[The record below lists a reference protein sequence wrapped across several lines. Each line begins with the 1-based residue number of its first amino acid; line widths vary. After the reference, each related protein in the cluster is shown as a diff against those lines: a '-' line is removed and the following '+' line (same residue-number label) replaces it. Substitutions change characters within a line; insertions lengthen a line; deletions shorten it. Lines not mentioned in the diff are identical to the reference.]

1 MAAVRS
7 PATTAPAAG
16 APGAT
21 PRAPR
26 RGVRPGGVPS
36 RVLSRV
42 LGGALGAFGAGGW
55 LLVVLVPIYWM
66 VISSLR
72 DQAGFLGADQLTPPG
87 HPTLANY
94 RLVLV
99 SGFGRYLLNSAIVT
113 VATVAL
119 VLLTSLMASYV
130 IVRSR
135 RRPAR
140 AALTLFL
147 AGLAIPSHAVIIPI
161 YLLIVRMHLY
171 DSLLALILPT
181 AAFGLP
187 VAVLVTTA
195 FMRDIPQELIEACR
209 LDGASEWR
217 ILWSLAAPLSR
228 PSMVT
233 VGVYTGIQAWN
244 GFLFPLVLTQSPAT
258 RVLPL
263 SLWTFQ
269 GEFTIDVPAV
279 LAAVVLSSLPP
290 FAAYLVGRRQLV
302 AGLTAGF
309 GR

>member
-1 MAAVRS
+1 MTTVTERPAVAAR
-7 PATTAPAAG
+7 PDTAPAPRSRRIR
-16 APGAT
+16 PGA
-21 PRAPR
+21 
-26 RGVRPGGVPS
+26 VL
-36 RVLSRV
+36 RVG
-42 LGGALGAFGAGGW
+42 GGAVW
-55 LLVVLVPIYWM
+55 LLVVLLPVYWM

-72 DQAGFLGADQLTPPG
+72 DQAGFLEANQLVPPG
-87 HPTLANY
+87 HPILTNY
-94 RLVLV
+94 RLVLS
-99 SGFGRYLLNSAIVT
+99 SGFGRYLLNSALVT
-113 VATVAL
+113 VATVVL
-119 VLLTSLMASYV
+119 VLLASLMAGYV

-135 RRPAR
+135 RRLAR
-140 AALTLFL
+140 GAFTLFL

-161 YLLIVRMHLY
+161 YLVIVRLHLY

-195 FMRDIPQELIEACR
+195 FMRDIPTELIEASR

-217 ILWSLAAPLSR
+217 VLWSLAAPLSR
-228 PSMVT
+228 PAMIT
-233 VGVYTGIQAWN
+233 VGIYTGIQAWN
-244 GFLFPLVLTQSPAT
+244 GFLFPLILTQSTGT

-279 LAAVVLSSLPP
+279 LAAVVLSSLPL

-302 AGLTAGF
+302 AGMTAGF

>member
-1 MAAVRS
+1 MAAIHVPS
-7 PATTAPAAG
+7 TTAPAAPAG
-16 APGAT
+16 TPTAT

-26 RGVRPGGVPS
+26 RGGRAGGA
-36 RVLSRV
+36 V
-42 LGGALGAFGAGGW
+42 LGAVGAGGW

-72 DQAGFLGADQLTPPG
+72 DQAGFLEADQLTPPG
-87 HPTLANY
+87 HPTLDNY
-94 RLVLV
+94 RLVLS
-99 SGFGRYLLNSAIVT
+99 SGFGRYLLNSVIVT

-119 VLLTSLMASYV
+119 VLLASLMASYV

-135 RRPAR
+135 RRLAR

-195 FMRDIPQELIEACR
+195 FMRDIPLELIEACR

-279 LAAVVLSSLPP
+279 LAAVVLSSLPL

>member
-1 MAAVRS
+1 MTTVTERASVS
-7 PATTAPAAG
+7 MPKSLLATRPRRLR
-16 APGAT
+16 PGAVL
-21 PRAPR
+21 RA
-26 RGVRPGGVPS
+26 G
-36 RVLSRV
+36 
-42 LGGALGAFGAGGW
+42 GGAVW
-55 LLVVLVPIYWM
+55 LVVVLLPVYWL

-72 DQAGFLGADQLTPPG
+72 DQAGFLEASQLVPPS

-94 RLVLV
+94 RLVAS
-99 SGFGRYLLNSAIVT
+99 SGFGRYLFNSAVVT

-119 VLLTSLMASYV
+119 VVLGSLMAGYV

-135 RRPAR
+135 RRIAR
-140 AALTLFL
+140 GAFTLFL

-161 YLLIVRMHLY
+161 YLVIVRLHLY
-171 DSLLALILPT
+171 DSLLALVLPT

-195 FMRDIPQELIEACR
+195 FLRDIPIELIEACR

-228 PSMVT
+228 PAMIT
-233 VGVYTGIQAWN
+233 VGIYTGIQAWN
-244 GFLFPLVLTQSPAT
+244 GFLFPLILTQSPGT

-279 LAAVVLSSLPP
+279 LAAVVLSSLPL

-309 GR
+309 GK